1 MQTAAWYQKLL
12 CLIAL
17 LAALTMA
24 EITTLIVDDEPAA
37 RRGLLT
43 LLSKEPGFSVIGEAR
58 HGREALQ
65 KILQLR
71 PSLVFLDIQMP
82 EMNGF
87 DVIEALGETFM
98 PAIVF
103 VTAYDEWAVRAFEV
117 QALDYILKPFEDE
130 RLHGVLRRVK
140 AHFAAAQ
147 PGDFMHKMQTLLAER
162 MQGPRFLTR
171 LLVRESG
178 TVHFIPLEEVDWIEA
193 ADYYTRVHFGKRTEL
208 VRYSMNDL
216 EKQLDPQQFVRVHRS
231 AIVNVARVKEIRVAH
246 QNHHA
251 ILLTTGAS
259 IPLSRSKKELLED
272 VLVRAR

>member
-1 MQTAAWYQKLL
+1 M
-12 CLIAL
+12 
-17 LAALTMA
+17 MP

-37 RRGLLT
+37 RRGLRG
-43 LLSKEPGFSVIGEAR
+43 LLSKEPGISVIGEAR
-58 HGREALQ
+58 HGREALD

-71 PSLVFLDIQMP
+71 PNLVFLDIQMP

-87 DVIEALGETFM
+87 DVIEALGESFM

-130 RLHGVLRRVK
+130 RLQGVLRRVK
-140 AHFAAAQ
+140 AHFATSE
-147 PGDFMHKMQTLLAER
+147 PTDFMHKMQALLADR
-162 MQGPRFLTR
+162 MHGPRFLTR

-193 ADYYTRVHFGKRTEL
+193 ADYYARVHFGKRTQL

-231 AIVNVARVKEIRVAH
+231 AIVNASRVKEIRVAH

-251 ILLTTGAS
+251 VVLTTGAT